1 MKLIVNNLDFS
12 RCNGTCDCKISTFS
26 TALRAQG
33 IDYKDSDIILD
44 SNALRFDFQNLNSKG
59 IAVNTVLGA
68 TTNLI
73 EEFAKNTGIK
83 VSYFSGLDDKE
94 EFELMADYISK
105 SKCIITKVDRFG
117 FFNLLNPRIFSNISS
132 KRKLP
137 CHTMMI
143 YGVDTI
149 KKKFLVS
156 DLSTPENKFHSVWLD
171 ADKVNQVRICEFLD
185 WSINKDWCVIEDV
198 SNYNKPD
205 CESML
210 KIQIDKL
217 KSSIENSLDPLG
229 KFVDY
234 INNIEVDDVKSMR
247 YILLQTKVLA
257 TTTCGF
263 DKSKFFYRNL
273 FYDCFNEYY
282 KGRDKEDL
290 LILLKEISN
299 NWHKFCCDFIEYR
312 NNYTQYDLVE
322 IWSKLITEAN
332 KELAFCNNFISSV
345 V

>member
-12 RCNGTCDCKISTFS
+12 RCNGTSDCKISTFS
-26 TALRAQG
+26 TALRSQG

-59 IAVNTVLGA
+59 LAVNTVLGA

-83 VSYFSGLDDKE
+83 VNYFTGLNDKE

-105 SKCIITKVDRFG
+105 SKCIITKVERFG
-117 FFNLLNPRIFSNISS
+117 LYNLLNPRIFNNISS

-149 KKKFLVS
+149 KKKFLVY
-156 DLSTPENKFHSVWLD
+156 DLSTLEKKFHSVWLD
-171 ADKVNQVRICEFLD
+171 ADKVNQVRVCEFLD
-185 WSINKDWCVIEDV
+185 LSINKDWCVIEDV
-198 SNYNKPD
+198 SDYSKPD
-205 CESML
+205 CELML
-210 KIQIDKL
+210 KMQIDRL
-217 KSSIENSLDPLG
+217 KSSIENSLEPLK
-229 KFVDY
+229 KFVNY
-234 INNIEVDDVKSMR
+234 INDIDINDSKSMR
-247 YILLQTKVLA
+247 YLELQTWVLL

-273 FYDCFNEYY
+273 FYDSFKEYY
-282 KGRDKEDL
+282 KGKDKENL
-290 LILLKEISN
+290 LILLKEVSD
-299 NWHKFCCDFIEYR
+299 NWYKFCYDFIEYR
-312 NNYTQYDLVE
+312 NNYTQYDLVK
-322 IWSKLITEAN
+322 IWSRLITEAN
-332 KELAFCNNFISSV
+332 RELAFCNEFISSV

>member
-12 RCNGTCDCKISTFS
+12 RCNGTSDCKISTFS
-26 TALRAQG
+26 TALRSQG

-59 IAVNTVLGA
+59 LAVNTVLGA

-83 VSYFSGLDDKE
+83 VNYFSGLDDKE

-105 SKCIITKVDRFG
+105 SKCVITKVDRFG

-143 YGVDTI
+143 YGVDTV

-156 DLSTPENKFHSVWLD
+156 DLSTPEKKFHSVWLD

-198 SNYNKPD
+198 SDYNKPD

-210 KIQIDKL
+210 KIQIDEL
-217 KSSIENSLDPLG
+217 KSSIENSLEPLK
-229 KFVDY
+229 KFVNY
-234 INNIEVDDVKSMR
+234 INDIDINDSKSMR
-247 YILLQTKVLA
+247 YLTLHTWVLSM
-257 TTTCGF
+257 TTCGF
-263 DKSKFFYRNL
+263 DKSKFLYRNL

-282 KGRDKEDL
+282 KGKNKDAL
-290 LILLKEISN
+290 LILLKGISDS
-299 NWHKFCCDFIEYR
+299 WYKFCYELIEYR
-312 NNYTQYDLVE
+312 NNYTHYDLVQ
-322 IWSKLITEAN
+322 IWSSLITQAE
-332 KELAFCNNFISSV
+332 KEIAFCNEFIAFEI
-345 V
+345 